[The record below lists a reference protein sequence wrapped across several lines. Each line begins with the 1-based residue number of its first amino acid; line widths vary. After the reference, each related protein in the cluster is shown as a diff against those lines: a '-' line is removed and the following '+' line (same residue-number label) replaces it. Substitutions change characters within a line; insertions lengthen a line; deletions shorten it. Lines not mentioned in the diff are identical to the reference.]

1 MSLFEISTLMSECLL
16 IVVFLSFVYPCFKI
30 DIEQDEISKALLIKQ
45 ETEWI
50 EWFCTF
56 LLTPSI
62 LD

>member
-1 MSLFEISTLMSECLL
+1 MSESLL
-16 IVVFLSFVYPCFKI
+16 IVVFLSFIYPQCFKI

-50 EWFCTF
+50 EWFGTF
-56 LLTPSI
+56 LLTSSI

>member
-1 MSLFEISTLMSECLL
+1 MSECLL